1 MGRPKPIVVKK
12 EYRNND
18 HRRASRTET
27 AAAVM
32 NEALTRMER
41 NFYRDYLLDL
51 IDAMEVQDTSD
62 YELLNFGPG
71 RRYVSEGC
79 YIMRLSDGP
88 NPTLVQMSDGDEP

>member
-1 MGRPKPIVVKK
+1 MT
-12 EYRNND
+12 
-18 HRRASRTET
+18 AT
-27 AAAVM
+27 AAALL
-32 NEALTRMER
+32 NEALTRMQR
-41 NFYRDYLLDL
+41 NFYRDYLLDV

-88 NPTLVQMSDGDEP
+88 NLSLIRIGDWEEP